1 MIKELIDYIEENLEQ
16 KLESYERVSP
26 GSPYFNKVVKSTQ
39 EEMKTSEQI
48 AEDLIAILRPMN
60 VGKTPP

>member
-1 MIKELIDYIEENLEQ
+1 MIQELVDYIEENLEQ

-48 AEDLIAILRPMN
+48 AEDIEAIVYPTGN
-60 VGKTPP
+60 GIKVG